1 MSSSSWI
8 GNQYLYYLFLLTYV
22 LLWGPVRSKDVG
34 CEVPIVRAEQ
44 IGHCPGVWRD
54 KFFERGLIFFGLY
67 EAMHSDV
74 GGGRLLLYNVIA
86 RFFLR

>member
-22 LLWGPVRSKDVG
+22 LLWGPVRGKDVG

-44 IGHCPGVWRD
+44 IGSVEG
-54 KFFERGLIFFGLY
+54 
-67 EAMHSDV
+67 
-74 GGGRLLLYNVIA
+74 
-86 RFFLR
+86 